1 MRKVAL
7 IFDTIDQEG
16 FYLSKFLL
24 KKKYRVV
31 SIVKKIKQK
40 KYSKNIKNKNFIEL
54 KNFNFYNKKKIEE
67 LIRKTK
73 CNEIYFFFSKSTP
86 AKFYNNL
93 YEIIVSNLIPV
104 YYILETLK
112 KLKKKIKL
120 FNSFPENIIENK
132 KKLKSS
138 LNSYELAKQIS
149 LNLTKFYREKNNLNC
164 HSYIFSNDE
173 SGLSKRNYKIS
184 KAFNENSPKEL
195 FQIKI

>member
-73 CNEIYFFFSKSTP
+73 CNEIYFFF
-86 AKFYNNL
+86 
-93 YEIIVSNLIPV
+93 
-104 YYILETLK
+104 
-112 KLKKKIKL
+112 
-120 FNSFPENIIENK
+120 
-132 KKLKSS
+132 
-138 LNSYELAKQIS
+138 
-149 LNLTKFYREKNNLNC
+149 
-164 HSYIFSNDE
+164 
-173 SGLSKRNYKIS
+173 
-184 KAFNENSPKEL
+184 
-195 FQIKI
+195 